1 MDADWILQAAVQG
14 VTGAT
19 VVGGAGAWLLR
30 EKVDKY
36 VNDRVVKKMSR
47 TNERLDAVEERM
59 AKQETQGLLFAQAMG
74 TVAEKFEEGMTRLTR
89 TFERFEERQDETAK
103 AVARIEGAMERRS
116 NPRD

>member
-1 MDADWILQAAVQG
+1 MKEFLENFGGG
-14 VTGAT
+14 V
-19 VVGGAGAWLLR
+19 AGAAAIGAAAKFMFQ
-30 EKVDKY
+30 EKIDTY
-36 VNDRVVKKMSR
+36 VNGLVAKKMHR

-116 NPRD
+116 TPRD